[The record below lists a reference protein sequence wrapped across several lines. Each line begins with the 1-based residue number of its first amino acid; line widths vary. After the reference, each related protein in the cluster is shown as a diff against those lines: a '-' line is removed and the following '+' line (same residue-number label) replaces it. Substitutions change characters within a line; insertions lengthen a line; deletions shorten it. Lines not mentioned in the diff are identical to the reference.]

1 MTMILGTSIAGLI
14 MALGKKLSPLLLGL
28 VLLVGLLAFL
38 NWPQEQAGQ
47 TMAKKTDAGKGL
59 RSQQQIVS
67 GDHRCTGNRY
77 CE

>member
-38 NWPQEQAGQ
+38 RP
-47 TMAKKTDAGKGL
+47 L
-59 RSQQQIVS
+59 
-67 GDHRCTGNRY
+67 
-77 CE
+77 